1 MSYLDKNA
9 HLFDLLQMLLD
20 DSCSD
25 PLCQIKFKYIYRLYH
40 EINDEIRKQILEFGE
55 EAVREKRVIADALR
69 VFVPRAPVERWFH
82 KLLLEKISPIG
93 DNNDETTP
101 EEADKENRTTM
112 TFIESIMA
120 TINACMTIGD
130 KEEIEK
136 NGFTVNEFL
145 TPRIKNDTYNVVL
158 TAPKGVIKLIMNG
171 KPYSN
176 VYPVDKMPTQ
186 TYGTKRGLRA
196 RAKKIDPESSN
207 I

>member
-1 MSYLDKNA
+1 MSYVDKNA

-20 DSCSD
+20 DSCAD
-25 PLCQIKFKYIYRLYH
+25 PLCKIKFKYIYRLYH
-40 EINDEIRKQILEFGE
+40 EINREIGQQILEFGE
-55 EAVREKRVIADALR
+55 EAVREKSLIADALL
-69 VFVPRAPVERWFH
+69 VFVPRTPVERWFH
-82 KLLLEKISPIG
+82 KLLVEKVSPID

-101 EEADKENRTTM
+101 EEVDKENRTTM

-120 TINACMTIGD
+120 NINACMTIGD

-145 TPRIKNDTYNVVL
+145 TPRIKTDTYNVVL
-158 TAPKGVIKLIMNG
+158 TTPKGTIKLIMNG

-196 RAKKIDPESSN
+196 RAKKMDPESSK